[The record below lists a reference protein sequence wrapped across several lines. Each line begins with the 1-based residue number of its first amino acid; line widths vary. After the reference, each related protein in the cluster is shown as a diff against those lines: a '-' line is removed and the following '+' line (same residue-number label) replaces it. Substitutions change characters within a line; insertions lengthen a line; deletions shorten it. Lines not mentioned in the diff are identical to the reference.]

1 MREGAQRPSERE
13 YGGAGLRP
21 ALEFSRSPCGAS
33 SPGLEPSPGSDYEP
47 DSPASLPVP
56 HLFSGTT
63 LSRPRPLPPPPPKK
77 SPHPS
82 LQKQRLQG
90 QNIILFTHMVISF
103 DLEIL
108 IKIKIDNAVNDVNTV
123 ESAAATP

>member
-13 YGGAGLRP
+13 YGGAGIRP

-47 DSPASLPVP
+47 GLPA
-56 HLFSGTT
+56 
-63 LSRPRPLPPPPPKK
+63 RPPPLFWNYLIPSASPSTPPPSKK
-77 SPHPS
+77 IPTPATLKATAAGTKHHF
-82 LQKQRLQG
+82 
-90 QNIILFTHMVISF
+90 IHMVISF

>member
-13 YGGAGLRP
+13 YGGAGIRP
-21 ALEFSRSPCGAS
+21 APEFSRSPCGAS

-47 DSPASLPVP
+47 GLTA
-56 HLFSGTT
+56 
-63 LSRPRPLPPPPPKK
+63 RPPPLFRNYLIPSAFPLHPPPQKK
-77 SPHPS
+77 PHTPPS
-82 LQKQRLQG
+82 KNNSFRG
-90 QNIILFTHMVISF
+90 TIYFTHIVISL

>member
-1 MREGAQRPSERE
+1 M
-13 YGGAGLRP
+13 
-21 ALEFSRSPCGAS
+21 
-33 SPGLEPSPGSDYEP
+33 
-47 DSPASLPVP
+47 SPASLPVP

-63 LSRPRPLPPPPPKK
+63 LSRPRSPSTPPPKK
-77 SPHPS
+77 IPTPVTLKATTAGTKHY
-82 LQKQRLQG
+82 
-90 QNIILFTHMVISF
+90 FTHIVISL

>member
-13 YGGAGLRP
+13 YGGAGIRP
-21 ALEFSRSPCGAS
+21 APEFSRSPCGAS
-33 SPGLEPSPGSDYEP
+33 SLGLEPSPGSDYEP
-47 DSPASLPVP
+47 GLPARPPPLFRNYRIPSASPS
-56 HLFSGTT
+56 T
-63 LSRPRPLPPPPPKK
+63 PPPKK
-77 SPHPS
+77 IPTPVTPKSNGC
-82 LQKQRLQG
+82 RD
-90 QNIILFTHMVISF
+90 IIYFTHIVISL